1 LASPPSP
8 CARVDSAL
16 LRGLVSPQTS
26 DAHRVATRV
35 LLILSMKVRVTL
47 MMNSVRSTLRFD
59 QGEDGLFHSYT
70 TSHARLACNR
80 AMRMALPGMI
90 GTIGMF
96 LVFCLLPSPSV
107 GVVFSS
113 ATSCLQLRP
122 KFVSWS
128 RVSHGRVPSYGGESW
143 SCASHGHVPLYSSS
157 HGLPQAIVTFLFPH
171 RVMARLGSR

>member
-1 LASPPSP
+1 
-8 CARVDSAL
+8 
-16 LRGLVSPQTS
+16 
-26 DAHRVATRV
+26 
-35 LLILSMKVRVTL
+35 
-47 MMNSVRSTLRFD
+47 
-59 QGEDGLFHSYT
+59 
-70 TSHARLACNR
+70 
-80 AMRMALPGMI
+80 MALPGMI